1 MKHVHIT
8 LVGEQIAPVYNGILA
23 TNPNLVIFIHSD
35 KTREHVQRIK
45 QNLHLSS
52 IPKEFDPSEMNDIS
66 TKVAQ
71 IRKTYADSEQISIN
85 ISSGTKSWTYYF
97 IQEFS
102 SLSNVTFFYV
112 DQNNKI
118 WNLREK
124 TNEELSFDMDRQLQ
138 LYSDQ
143 ALSEYTKYEDFTT
156 QDNEQI
162 EKIRKIRNFN
172 RDDFNYLTK
181 EIYELQKRKNL
192 PKDQKEILIQAENKM
207 SEIIWYR
214 EQNRYKLVLYKKNNA
229 TKKQEMEFS
238 SPNISKLL
246 LNTGWFEYEVATIL
260 SKWRFAKEIRIGCRF
275 STKEKN
281 EDKNEVDII
290 VNTGTKLLFV
300 ECKTSIKSITD
311 IDKFRSVVRNYGG
324 LNSKAIFITDEILD
338 SNAKEKLED
347 NRLMSFSLKDNHLNL
362 SLEKALFMLLES
374 ELNQINPR

>member
-85 ISSGTKSWTYYF
+85 ISSGTKAWTYYF

-162 EKIRKIRNFN
+162 EKI
-172 RDDFNYLTK
+172 
-181 EIYELQKRKNL
+181 
-192 PKDQKEILIQAENKM
+192 
-207 SEIIWYR
+207 
-214 EQNRYKLVLYKKNNA
+214 
-229 TKKQEMEFS
+229 
-238 SPNISKLL
+238 IS
-246 LNTGWFEYEVATIL
+246 
-260 SKWRFAKEIRIGCRF
+260 
-275 STKEKN
+275 
-281 EDKNEVDII
+281 
-290 VNTGTKLLFV
+290 TGTIKNVIFLSISFAFLFISAPEISTTFSFKILFPTLV
-300 ECKTSIKSITD
+300 KKKSLNMSNRKYRKT
-311 IDKFRSVVRNYGG
+311 
-324 LNSKAIFITDEILD
+324 
-338 SNAKEKLED
+338 
-347 NRLMSFSLKDNHLNL
+347 
-362 SLEKALFMLLES
+362 
-374 ELNQINPR
+374 

>member
-52 IPKEFDPSEMNDIS
+52 IPKELDPSDMNDIS

-85 ISSGTKSWTYYF
+85 ISSGTKAWTYYF

-181 EIYELQKRKNL
+181 EIYELQK
-192 PKDQKEILIQAENKM
+192 
-207 SEIIWYR
+207 S
-214 EQNRYKLVLYKKNNA
+214 
-229 TKKQEMEFS
+229 
-238 SPNISKLL
+238 
-246 LNTGWFEYEVATIL
+246 
-260 SKWRFAKEIRIGCRF
+260 
-275 STKEKN
+275 
-281 EDKNEVDII
+281 
-290 VNTGTKLLFV
+290 
-300 ECKTSIKSITD
+300 
-311 IDKFRSVVRNYGG
+311 
-324 LNSKAIFITDEILD
+324 
-338 SNAKEKLED
+338 
-347 NRLMSFSLKDNHLNL
+347 
-362 SLEKALFMLLES
+362 
-374 ELNQINPR
+374 